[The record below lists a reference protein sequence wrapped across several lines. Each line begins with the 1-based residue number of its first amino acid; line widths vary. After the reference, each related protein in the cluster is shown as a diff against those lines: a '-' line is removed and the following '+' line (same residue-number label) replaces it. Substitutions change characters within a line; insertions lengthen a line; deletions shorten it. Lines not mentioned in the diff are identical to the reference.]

1 MYIRFLHTQLLL
13 CAQIKSAYWR
23 LVVFFPISVVQAKPA
38 KRGRGRPPGSKNKL
52 KTAETESK
60 RSKTEKTTV
69 KNSKSHSVVIA
80 TAKRKSPSIRAAE
93 KIARRARSVTSTPT
107 VYLEHCN

>member
-1 MYIRFLHTQLLL
+1 M
-13 CAQIKSAYWR
+13 
-23 LVVFFPISVVQAKPA
+23 QAKPA

-69 KNSKSHSVVIA
+69 KKSKSHSVVIA